1 MAYATAGELAAFLG
15 YTPEGADRL
24 LDRASRDV
32 DRALLCAVY
41 DATDTAVTGA
51 LKAATL
57 EQVAYQL
64 TVGNTDGIAHGMQ
77 PGVPSGQSA
86 GSVDL
91 SRGTSV
97 GGASAGLPWL
107 GEQAFSELQQA
118 GLTGQGPAT
127 YLGG

>member
-1 MAYATAGELAAFLG
+1 MSYATVVELTAHLG
-15 YTPEGADRL
+15 YAPEGAQRL

-32 DRALLCAVY
+32 DRALLCSVY
-41 DATDTAVTGA
+41 DATDTAVTDA

-64 TVGNTDGIAHGMQ
+64 TIGNVDGIAHGMQ
-77 PGVPSGQSA
+77 PGVPTGSSA
-86 GSVDL
+86 GAVDL

-107 GEQAFSELQQA
+107 ADQAFVELQRA
-118 GLTGQGPAT
+118 GLTGQGPLT